1 MSNTQCVQKGQ
12 VAAARDLKPRATAT
26 GGALLVFAPPIHS
39 SGGADLGEKLCT
51 VPSGDRW
58 RLVVYRDSHSRIYFD
73 SIRGDEEL
81 WTAGGLW
88 RELQYALRAAL
99 RRLFIDEE
107 SAGAEP

>member
-1 MSNTQCVQKGQ
+1 MPDKQRAPQGQ
-12 VAAARDLKPRATAT
+12 LNAAARNLKRLATPR
-26 GGALLVFAPPIHS
+26 GGGPLVIAPAIRGS
-39 SGGADLGEKLCT
+39 DGADLGEGVCT
-51 VPSGDRW
+51 APSGDRW

-99 RRLFIDEE
+99 RRSLH
-107 SAGAEP
+107 